1 MSALD
6 GELEKNRSLCELEK
20 ILCPCRFSSVKHCVF
35 LKQPVSSKKVF
46 SRELPTLTEPVAV
59 FCGNLFPVKKRP
71 CALRCW
77 SRDFAAE
84 PRKSFRKKSG
94 GLRSGSAGSPGVGER
109 SGTERSNE
117 RERRADI
124 ATAKGARA
132 RFLPARRNFLSSGRV
147 FVFGGDWRF
156 CARHLFFC
164 FLVARK
170 ENFFHAAYDFGDALF
185 F

>member
-6 GELEKNRSLCELEK
+6 GGK
-20 ILCPCRFSSVKHCVF
+20 ILRPLRTFPAQSIAFF
-35 LKQPVSSKKVF
+35 LKQPVSSKKLF
-46 SRELPTLTEPVAV
+46 SREL
-59 FCGNLFPVKKRP
+59 FFFPPPHTKKNRTS
-71 CALRCW
+71 CRFLWKFVSCEKTSLQCWSW

-84 PRKSFRKKSG
+84 PWELFRKKNG

-124 ATAKGARA
+124 ATARGARA
-132 RFLPARRNFLSSGRV
+132 RFLPAAGIFCHRGAFLCSEEMLC
-147 FVFGGDWRF
+147 FVCVIRF
-156 CARHLFFC
+156 LA
-164 FLVARK
+164 ARK
-170 ENFFHAAYDFGDALF
+170 EDFFHAAYDFGDALF

>member
-1 MSALD
+1 MDVGFGRRKNFAAFANFPSA
-6 GELEKNRSLCELEK
+6 
-20 ILCPCRFSSVKHCVF
+20 KHCVF
-35 LKQPVSSKKVF
+35 LETAGFLKKLYFLANCPPPHTHRTSCGFLWKFVS
-46 SRELPTLTEPVAV
+46 
-59 FCGNLFPVKKRP
+59 CGKTSFH
-71 CALRCW
+71 CWSW

-84 PRKSFRKKSG
+84 PRKLFRKKTG

-124 ATAKGARA
+124 ATARGARA